1 MEVKF
6 AQLEPLVTTMAA
18 QVKSN
23 AYGSRKVKDYKD
35 G

>member
-6 AQLEPLVTTMAA
+6 TQLEALVTTMAA
-18 QVKSN
+18 QVKYS
-23 AYGSRKVKDYKD
+23 AYGSRKVKDQKD